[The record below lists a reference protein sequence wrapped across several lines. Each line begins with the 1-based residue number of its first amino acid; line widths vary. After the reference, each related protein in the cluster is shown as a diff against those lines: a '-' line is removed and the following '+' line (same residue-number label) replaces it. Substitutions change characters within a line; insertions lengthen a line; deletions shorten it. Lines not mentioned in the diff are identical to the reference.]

1 MLNIAIDGPAGAG
14 KSTVAKMIAKKLGIL
29 YLDTGAMYRAVAYH
43 MLKKG
48 ISVRDAEAVV
58 AELPSVEI
66 DLKYIDGVQ
75 HIYCGGEDVSTKI
88 REHAVS
94 GAASDVSAIPEVR
107 IKLVEL
113 QREIA
118 EKNDLVVDGR
128 DIGSYV
134 LPNAS
139 CKFYLTASPD
149 VRAKRRYDELLAKG
163 QEQDY
168 EKILADINQRDYND
182 SHRKFAPLVCV
193 PDAHYVDSSEMTADE
208 VCESMLKVIENGKV
222 L

>member
-14 KSTVAKMIAKKLGIL
+14 KSTVAKMIAKKLGVL

-43 MLKKG
+43 MLKVG
-48 ISVRDAEAVV
+48 ISVRDSKAVIE
-58 AELPSVEI
+58 ELPNVNI
-66 DLKYIDGVQ
+66 DLEYVDGVQ
-75 HIYCGGEDVSTKI
+75 HVYCGGEDVSAKI

-107 IKLVEL
+107 IKLVEM
-113 QREIA
+113 QRKIA
-118 EKNDLVVDGR
+118 NDRDLVVDGR

-139 CKFYLTASPD
+139 FKFFLTASPEI
-149 VRAKRRYDELLAKG
+149 RARRRYDELKAKG
-163 QEQDY
+163 QEQEYD
-168 EKILADINQRDYND
+168 KILADINQRDYND

-193 PDAHYVDSSEMTADE
+193 EDAHFVDSSDMNADE
-208 VCESMLKVIENGKV
+208 VCEFMIKVITDGQAV
-222 L
+222 

>member
-14 KSTVAKMIAKKLGIL
+14 KSTVAKMIAKKLGVL
-29 YLDTGAMYRAVAYH
+29 YLDTGAMYRAVAWH
-43 MLKKG
+43 MLNKG
-48 ISVRDAEAVV
+48 ISVKNAPAVV
-58 AELPSVEI
+58 EELPNVDISL
-66 DLKYIDGVQ
+66 DYIDGVQ
-75 HIYCGGEDVSTKI
+75 HIYCGKVDVSTMI
-88 REHAVS
+88 REHVVS

-118 EKNDLVVDGR
+118 SKNDLVLDGR

-139 CKFYLTASPD
+139 CKFFLTASPE
-149 VRAKRRYDELLAKG
+149 VRAKRRYDELVAKG

-193 PDAHYVDSSEMTADE
+193 EDAHFVDSSNMTADE
-208 VCESMLKVIENGKV
+208 VCDLMLNVIENGKV

>member
-14 KSTVAKMIAKKLGIL
+14 KSTVAKMISGRLGIL

-43 MLKKG
+43 MLNKG
-48 ISVRDAEAVV
+48 ISVKDAPAVIK
-58 AELPSVEI
+58 ELPFVQI

-75 HIYCGGEDVSTKI
+75 HIYCCGEDVSTKI

-107 IKLVEL
+107 LKLVEL

-118 EKNDLVVDGR
+118 NANDLVVDGR

-139 CKFYLTASPD
+139 CKFFLTASPE

-163 QEQDY
+163 QQQDY
-168 EKILADINQRDYND
+168 DKILADINQRDYND

-193 PDAHYVDSSEMTADE
+193 EDAHLVDSSDMSAEE
-208 VCESMLKVIENGKV
+208 VCAHMLKVIENGKV